1 MAGAHRSAPHP
12 SRRSRTVARVTTSWR
27 SGLRARALQAALV
40 AALLPGAAALLSL
53 RSATREAPSS
63 LAEARRAQAEAAA
76 YARDAQDLSATALAL
91 RLAASPSLDDASVAS
106 SAAGLRA
113 VRSVEL
119 LSPSGAVLAR
129 SAQPS
134 GPPGRCPPRV
144 LSRPVALRVTAVITV
159 DDEGCA
165 RAPAPPPRDPIE
177 AALLPT
183 LLAAAVGVLSALG
196 LLRPGRSGSAAALIT
211 AAGKVGQG
219 DLGVR
224 VPAGDRDEL
233 EALRVAF
240 NEMVAELSLSRAR
253 VDYLQRIAGW
263 QELARRLA
271 HEIKNPLTPIQL
283 AVQEATRRYPGDDAA
298 YKRTLDTTREIV
310 EEEVATLRRL
320 VSAFSEFA
328 RLPDVKPAPAD
339 LAEFVRDMASSRAL
353 LDELD
358 PGVTVRFEPGAAE
371 VPVRL
376 DRIMFRRAVENL
388 LRNAVEAMASTGGT
402 VWVRVESREVTEP
415 GAAQP
420 SAQAWLV
427 VEDDGPGIP
436 AAQRDKVFDPYFTT
450 KATGTGLGL
459 AIVRKIALDHDGDV
473 GLEDRPGGGT
483 RFVLTLPRTTGGT
496 PPRRSFVTFSSRL
509 S

>member
-1 MAGAHRSAPHP
+1 
-12 SRRSRTVARVTTSWR
+12 VTTSWR
-27 SGLRARALQAALV
+27 SGLNGRALQAALV
-40 AALLPGAAALLSL
+40 AALLPSGATLLSARWSL
-53 RSATREAPSS
+53 RAQPAA
-63 LAEARRAQAEAAA
+63 LAEARVARSEADAH
-76 YARDAQDLSATALAL
+76 ARDAQDLSATALAL
-91 RLAASPSLDDASVAS
+91 RLAASTSLDDASVATA
-106 SAAGLRA
+106 AAGLRA

-129 SAQPS
+129 TPRTA

-144 LSRPVALRVTAVITV
+144 LSRPVRPRVIAVITV

-165 RAPAPPPRDPIE
+165 RPLSRPLRDPL
-177 AALLPT
+177 AGLLGPT
-183 LLAAAVGVLSALG
+183 LAAAALGVLAALAM
-196 LLRPGRSGSAAALIT
+196 LRSRRSGAAEALIT
-211 AAGKVGQG
+211 AAGKVGHG

-224 VPAGDRDEL
+224 VPAGERGEL

-283 AVQEATRRYPGDDAA
+283 AVQEATRRYAGDDAG
-298 YKRTLDTTREIV
+298 YRRTLETTREIV

-358 PGVTVRFEPGAAE
+358 PGVTVRFEPGDAE

-402 VWVRVESREVTEP
+402 VWVRVETHEVSEP
-415 GAAQP
+415 DAAEP

-473 GLEDRPGGGT
+473 GLEERPGGGT
-483 RFVLTLPRTTGGT
+483 RFVLTLPRTAAGR

>member
-1 MAGAHRSAPHP
+1 M
-12 SRRSRTVARVTTSWR
+12 TSSSR
-27 SGLRARALQAALV
+27 SGISRGALLAPLL
-40 AALLPGAAALLSL
+40 AALLPTAGALLAARHALQTPPAAIVAARSARAAAT
-53 RSATREAPSS
+53 AHA
-63 LAEARRAQAEAAA
+63 LAVQE
-76 YARDAQDLSATALAL
+76 LSATLLAL
-91 RLAASPSLDDASVAS
+91 RLATVPTLSDGAVVDA
-106 SAAGLRA
+106 AAGLSV

-119 LSPSGAVLAR
+119 LAASGAVIAR
-129 SAQPS
+129 
-134 GPPGRCPPRV
+134 GVHRYEPPGRCPPRV
-144 LSRPVALRVTAVITV
+144 LSRTVRPGLAAVITV
-159 DDEGCA
+159 DDDCA
-165 RAPAPPPRDPIE
+165 PGTVFAAGDPLRGVV
-177 AALLPT
+177 AWT
-183 LLAAAVGVLSALG
+183 LAAAALGVLAALAV
-196 LLRPGRSGSAAALIT
+196 LAKKPGGGAAEALIT
-211 AAGKVGQG
+211 AAARVGHG
-219 DLGVR
+219 DLAVR
-224 VPAGDRDEL
+224 VPAGDRGEL

-283 AVQEATRRYPGDDAA
+283 AVQEAARRYRGDDA
-298 YKRTLDTTREIV
+298 KFKQILETTREIV

-358 PGVTVRFEPGAAE
+358 PGVTVLFDAGDQP

-388 LRNAVEAMASTGGT
+388 LRNAAEALGAKGGT
-402 VWVRVESREVTEP
+402 VWVRVESREVREP
-415 GAAQP
+415 DAAEP

-436 AAQRDKVFDPYFTT
+436 EEQRERVFDPYFTT

-459 AIVRKIALDHDGDV
+459 AIVRKVAIDHDGDV
-473 GLEDRPGGGT
+473 GLEERPGGGT
-483 RFVLTLPRTTGGT
+483 RFVLTLPRLQGGRA
-496 PPRRSFVTFSSRL
+496 PRRSFVTYSSRL
-509 S
+509 P